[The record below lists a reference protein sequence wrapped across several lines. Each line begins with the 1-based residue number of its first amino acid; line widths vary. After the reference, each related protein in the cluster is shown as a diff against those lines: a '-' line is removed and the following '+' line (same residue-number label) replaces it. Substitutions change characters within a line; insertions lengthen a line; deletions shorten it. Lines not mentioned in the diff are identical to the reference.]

1 MGWISLSLCNGKK
14 NPFRFALNGFR
25 YGSFFALLL
34 TGIMKQLALIII
46 MGILFSLSSCY
57 RDYPE
62 SHVQMLQTLEGEWE
76 ESPGIGYRETW
87 ERSFSGLKGEGF
99 IHSGNSYSQTEKITI
114 IIDDED
120 LIYTATVENQN
131 EGRTIKFP
139 LKSYTDSSLVF
150 VNAKHD
156 FPSIITYTF
165 LSDTLLVIHV
175 ESLTETD
182 NNFTLRLKKTGN

>member
-1 MGWISLSLCNGKK
+1 
-14 NPFRFALNGFR
+14 
-25 YGSFFALLL
+25 
-34 TGIMKQLALIII
+34 MKQLALIII
-46 MGILFSLSSCY
+46 LGILFSLSSCY